1 MLDPISNQ
9 DCHDILKIINL
20 NKFKKKK
27 ILILG
32 GNSFLASYVQAVLSF
47 VNCKIDSVSLNKH
60 KGILKKINNKNLNF
74 IQADLNDEKK

>member
-1 MLDPISNQ
+1 MLDLIVKQ
-9 DCHDILKIINL
+9 DCEKILKSIKT

-47 VNCKIDSVSLNKH
+47 IDC
-60 KGILKKINNKNLNF
+60 NF
-74 IQADLNDEKK
+74 ITI